1 MADPGGATGGGG
13 GGGGGGGYGGATATH
28 PQFMTTLSCPLL

>member
-13 GGGGGGGYGGATATH
+13 YGGATATP